1 MCVPTSFDEDKDY
14 LSVERPSTVLH
25 MNAQASLFLQA
36 VKAYCQRTRMR
47 KTNSGIPKFPDCL
60 TEDGGKTG
68 RVLIV
73 GIVRGMLG
81 RRLSTNMSDNIVSY
95 SKKCHETDRT
105 AIDLVWELYP
115 LYQRWCANFV
125 IPVQYMSGLGCI
137 PLMESASINQRLDKV
152 DEWLSKYEDQF
163 DISEGSDSSETCVE
177 FEEEESNHPSAAPT
191 TPANIAGREH
201 TPSKRQRTSK
211 TIMLNNKSCRARLI
225 VE

>member
-1 MCVPTSFDEDKDY
+1 MNMKRIRTLSLPLITLSMKNIQKALHQRGGIHHSKQLSSLRSQRTFISYVWHVAMCVPTSFDEDKDY

-81 RRLSTNMSDNIVSY
+81 RGLSTNMSDNIVSY

-115 LYQRWCANFV
+115 VYQKWCANFV
-125 IPVQYMSGLGCI
+125 IPVQYMHVRLGLYPVNRSRI
-137 PLMESASINQRLDKV
+137 D
-152 DEWLSKYEDQF
+152 
-163 DISEGSDSSETCVE
+163 
-177 FEEEESNHPSAAPT
+177 
-191 TPANIAGREH
+191 
-201 TPSKRQRTSK
+201 
-211 TIMLNNKSCRARLI
+211 
-225 VE
+225 